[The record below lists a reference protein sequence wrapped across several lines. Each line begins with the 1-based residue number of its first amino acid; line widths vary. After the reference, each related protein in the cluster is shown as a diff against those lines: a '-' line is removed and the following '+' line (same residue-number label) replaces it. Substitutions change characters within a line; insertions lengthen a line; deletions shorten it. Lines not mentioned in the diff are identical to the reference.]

1 MGDDPGQQRQQ
12 RAIVARHVR
21 APASTA
27 WPRAIHHR
35 GDGEAPCGRQPLAR
49 ALCCI
54 WLALA
59 ATAPAGAPAADRST
73 EALRQHVET
82 LRTAG
87 DADIGAGSAAARAIV
102 ASIYEQRGFAPLWAD
117 AQRAASLLAAIEA
130 STTHGLDPRDYH
142 AGRIAGLLPPRTA
155 DSEAGRR
162 AERELLLTDAFMRLA
177 YHLVFGKA
185 DPRSLQHGWNFARTL
200 AGVDPAAA
208 LAKLLA
214 APDPA
219 AALESVAPRLARYR
233 DLRLALARLREV
245 EGRGGWPAVGT
256 GPKLEAGSTDSRV
269 AQLRARLHAGGDLAA
284 PSDDPHF
291 DAELEA
297 AVRRFQARHGL
308 EVDGIVGR
316 ATLAALNVPV
326 AQRIEQVR
334 ANLERLRWV
343 AHDLAGEYLLVDIA
357 GFAAELWLDD
367 APAWIARVVIGKPFR
382 TTPEFRARM
391 KYLVLNPEWNV
402 PPTILHEDV
411 LPPVLRDPGYLDR
424 HAMRLVDRAGRPVDA
439 AAVDWARFRARPDT
453 FPYRIV
459 QSPGGDN
466 PLGGVKF
473 MFPNDHAVYL
483 HDTPSPALFDR
494 TVRAASSGCIR
505 IERPLELARLLLDDP
520 QRWSTAQLQ
529 EAIAGGGT
537 RTLPVRRNV
546 PVLLLYFTATAGAD
560 GEPHFRPDLYD
571 RDRPIIRALGAPFR
585 FAPVE
590 RTGRAAAVP

>member
-1 MGDDPGQQRQQ
+1 MGNDPGQRRLQ
-12 RAIVARHVR
+12 RASVARHVR

-27 WPRAIHHR
+27 WPNAILHR
-35 GDGEAPCGRQPLAR
+35 GDAAPRVRRTLAR
-49 ALCCI
+49 AVCCACLV
-54 WLALA
+54 LAG
-59 ATAPAGAPAADRST
+59 TAPGGAAAADRPT
-73 EALRQHVET
+73 ELLRQRIEI
-82 LRTAG
+82 LRTTG

-117 AQRAASLLAAIEA
+117 ARRAASLLAAIEA
-130 STTHGLDPRDYH
+130 STTHGLDPSDYH
-142 AGRIAGLLPPRTA
+142 AARIAALPPARSA
-155 DSEAGRR
+155 DGDADARA

-177 YHLVFGKA
+177 FHLVFGKA
-185 DPRSLQHGWNFARTL
+185 DPRSLQQGWNFARTL
-200 AGVDPAAA
+200 GGVDPAAA

-219 AALESVAPRLARYR
+219 AALQDLAPRLSRYR
-233 DLRLALARLREV
+233 DLRVALARLREI
-245 EGRGGWPAVGT
+245 EARGGWPAVGT
-256 GPKLEAGSTDSRV
+256 GPKLESGSTDGRV
-269 AQLRARLHAGGDLAA
+269 AQLRARLHASGDLAA
-284 PSDDPHF
+284 PSDDPRF

-308 EVDGIVGR
+308 EADGIAGR

-326 AQRIEQVR
+326 ARRIDQVR

-343 AHDLAGEYLLVDIA
+343 ARDLAGEYLLVDIA

-367 APAWIARVVIGKPFR
+367 APAWFARVVIGKPIR

-402 PPTILHEDV
+402 PPTILREDV
-411 LPPVLRDPGYLDR
+411 LPRVLRDPGYLDR
-424 HAMRLVDRAGRPVDA
+424 HAMRLVDRAGHVVET
-439 AAVDWARFRARPDT
+439 AAVDWARHRARPDA

-466 PLGGVKF
+466 PLGSVKF

-505 IERPLELARLLLDDP
+505 IERPLELARLLLGDP
-520 QRWSTAQLQ
+520 QHWSTAQLQ

-560 GEPHFRPDLYD
+560 GEPHFRPDLYE

-585 FAPVE
+585 FAPVD